1 MRSFYFLSIFIFI
14 LFVKIDHLYAADNSS
29 GNNTLAE
36 DVTTQFETTL
46 LQLGKIFN
54 DIAE

>member
-1 MRSFYFLSIFIFI
+1 MRSYYFLTI
-14 LFVKIDHLYAADNSS
+14 LIIVQIDDLYAADEST
-29 GNNTLAE
+29 GNITLAE